1 MDISVPK
8 ISDIPV
14 STFVGISIIIIFC
27 LYTVNI
33 LKYIPCGKDF
43 VSVFSANF
51 IHIESYHFMSNLYAL
66 YALSRVEKELGAK
79 KFFTL
84 LIFLLIFNTI
94 IEVVIHKLIPTI
106 PCSIGLSGVLF
117 GIMTYEIISKN
128 ELDFFIITS
137 IIATV
142 AMPSIMSR
150 RVSLLAHSI
159 GAFSGII
166 GGLLYKKIVF
176 K

>member
-1 MDISVPK
+1 MDVVVPK
-8 ISDIPV
+8 IPV
-14 STFVGISIIIIFC
+14 CTFVGISIIIVFC

-43 VSVFSANF
+43 VSIFSSNF
-51 IHIESYHFMSNLYAL
+51 IHIESYHFIINLYAL
-66 YALSRVEKELGAK
+66 YALSRVEQELGPK

-84 LIFLLIFNTI
+84 IIFILIFNTI
-94 IEVVIHKLIPTI
+94 IEVGIHKIIPSI
-106 PCSIGLSGVLF
+106 QCSIGLSGVLF
-117 GIMTYEIISKN
+117 GIMTYEIITKN
-128 ELDFFIITS
+128 KLDFFIISS
-137 IIATV
+137 IIITV
-142 AMPSIMSR
+142 VMPSIMNR

-166 GGLLYKKIVF
+166 SGLLYKKFIF